1 MTPAE
6 TSRLKRSYARNLG
19 WCRFWL
25 GISLA
30 IVTLMFTFAVNQVF
44 KPLIERAPVPTII
57 DEQRDAGDDGQVEPL
72 RFPGVTVMFA
82 LFLVTSICIGLSAY
96 FRVLYRRDDAAL
108 TNTERGHQ
116 EATT

>member
-1 MTPAE
+1 M
-6 TSRLKRSYARNLG
+6 
-19 WCRFWL
+19 
-25 GISLA
+25 A
-30 IVTLMFTFAVNQVF
+30 IATLMFTFAVNQVF

-57 DEQRDAGDDGQVEPL
+57 DERRDTGDDSQVEPL
-72 RFPGVTVMFA
+72 SVPSMTVIFA